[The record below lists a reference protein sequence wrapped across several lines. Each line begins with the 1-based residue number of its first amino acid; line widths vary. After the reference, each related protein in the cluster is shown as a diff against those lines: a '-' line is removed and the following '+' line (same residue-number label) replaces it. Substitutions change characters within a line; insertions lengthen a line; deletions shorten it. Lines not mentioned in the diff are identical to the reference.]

1 MCACRHICCESWEVF
16 FVWSD
21 GRRMSRREL
30 ELYIHIPFC
39 VKKCNYCDFLSFG
52 TEDERLTE
60 TLCHPTRQLPVPE
73 VYVDRLC
80 REIRWYGQRADFRH
94 RPVISIFFG
103 GGTPSLL
110 SEAQIFRVMAEL
122 RENFFIHRCAEITME
137 ANPGTLTSGKL
148 KQMRFC
154 GINRLSL
161 GLQST
166 SDSELKILGRIHSYG
181 AFLQSFKWAREAGFK
196 NINVDLITAVP
207 EQTVASYQ
215 KSLEQAAALGPEHI
229 SAYSLI
235 IEPGTPFET
244 MEAQG
249 KLILPDEDEER
260 EMYHLTRRFLSSMG
274 YERYEISN
282 YARPGFEC
290 RHNIGY
296 WRGTDYLGLG
306 LGAASLID
314 GCRFSNTADMK
325 DYLALETGSSSWYSE
340 SERLSRESQMEEFMF
355 LGLRMVRG
363 VSEKE
368 FYRKFGEKIMA
379 VYGEVIRKNEDL
391 GLLCRRN
398 GWIYLT
404 ERGMDLANTVM
415 CEFLL

>member
-1 MCACRHICCESWEVF
+1 MEH
-16 FVWSD
+16 
-21 GRRMSRREL
+21 REL

-52 TEDERLTE
+52 TEDERLAE
-60 TLCHPTRQLPVPE
+60 TPCHPTRTLPVPE
-73 VYVDRLC
+73 AYVDRLC
-80 REIRWYGQRADFRH
+80 REIRWYGSKEKFRH
-94 RPVISIFFG
+94 RPVTSVFFG

-122 RENFFIHRCAEITME
+122 RENFLIRRDAEVTME
-137 ANPGTLTSGKL
+137 ANPGTVTPGKL
-148 KQMRFC
+148 KQMRSC

-161 GLQST
+161 GLQSAM
-166 SDSELKILGRIHSYG
+166 DSELKALGRIHSYG

-196 NINVDLITAVP
+196 NINVDLIMAVP

-215 KSLEQAAALGPEHI
+215 KSLEQAAALRPEHI

-249 KLILPDEDEER
+249 QLILPDEDEER
-260 EMYHLTRRFLSSMG
+260 EMYHRTRRFLSSMG

-314 GCRFSNTADMK
+314 GCRFSNTADMEE
-325 DYLALETGSSSWYSE
+325 YLALEMGSGAWYSE
-340 SERLSRESQMEEFMF
+340 SERLSRASQMEEFMF

-363 VSEKE
+363 ISEKV
-368 FYRKFGEKIMA
+368 FYRQFGEKIMA
-379 VYGEVIRKNEDL
+379 VYGEVIRKNEGL
-391 GLLCRRN
+391 GLLRRRN

>member
-1 MCACRHICCESWEVF
+1 ME
-16 FVWSD
+16 
-21 GRRMSRREL
+21 RREL

-52 TEDERLTE
+52 TEDERLAE
-60 TLCHPTRQLPVPE
+60 TPCHPTRTLPVPE

-80 REIRWYGQRADFRH
+80 REIRWYGSKEKFRH
-94 RPVISIFFG
+94 RPVTSVFFG

-122 RENFFIHRCAEITME
+122 RENFLIRRDAEVTME
-137 ANPGTLTSGKL
+137 ANPGTVTPGKL
-148 KQMRFC
+148 KQMRSC

-161 GLQST
+161 GLQSAM
-166 SDSELKILGRIHSYG
+166 DSELKVLGRIHSYG

-196 NINVDLITAVP
+196 NINVDLIMAVP

-215 KSLEQAAALGPEHI
+215 KSLEQAAALRPEHI

-249 KLILPDEDEER
+249 QLILPDEDEER
-260 EMYHLTRRFLSSMG
+260 EMYHRTRRFLSSMG

-290 RHNIGY
+290 RHNVGY

-314 GCRFSNTADMK
+314 GCRFSNTADMEE
-325 DYLALETGSSSWYSE
+325 YLALETGSGAWYSE
-340 SERLSRESQMEEFMF
+340 SERLSRASQMEEFMF

-363 VSEKE
+363 ISEKV
-368 FYRKFGEKIMA
+368 FYRQFGEKIMA
-379 VYGEVIRKNEDL
+379 VYGEVIRKNEGL
-391 GLLCRRN
+391 GLLRRRN

>member
-1 MCACRHICCESWEVF
+1 MHPIRK
-16 FVWSD
+16 VWNRQQLSD
-21 GRRMSRREL
+21 R
-30 ELYIHIPFC
+30 
-39 VKKCNYCDFLSFG
+39 
-52 TEDERLTE
+52 
-60 TLCHPTRQLPVPE
+60 
-73 VYVDRLC
+73 
-80 REIRWYGQRADFRH
+80 
-94 RPVISIFFG
+94 SIYR
-103 GGTPSLL
+103 T
-110 SEAQIFRVMAEL
+110 
-122 RENFFIHRCAEITME
+122 
-137 ANPGTLTSGKL
+137 
-148 KQMRFC
+148 
-154 GINRLSL
+154 
-161 GLQST
+161 
-166 SDSELKILGRIHSYG
+166 
-181 AFLQSFKWAREAGFK
+181 
-196 NINVDLITAVP
+196 
-207 EQTVASYQ
+207 
-215 KSLEQAAALGPEHI
+215 
-229 SAYSLI
+229 YSLI

>member
-1 MCACRHICCESWEVF
+1 MEH
-16 FVWSD
+16 
-21 GRRMSRREL
+21 REL

-52 TEDERLTE
+52 TEDERLAE
-60 TLCHPTRQLPVPE
+60 TPCYPTRTLPVPE
-73 VYVDRLC
+73 AYVDRLC
-80 REIRWYGQRADFRH
+80 REIRWYGSKEKFRH
-94 RPVISIFFG
+94 RPVTSVFFG

-122 RENFFIHRCAEITME
+122 RENFLIRRDAEVTME
-137 ANPGTLTSGKL
+137 ANPGTVTPGKL
-148 KQMRFC
+148 KQMRSC

-161 GLQST
+161 GLQSAM
-166 SDSELKILGRIHSYG
+166 DSELKALGRIHSYG

-196 NINVDLITAVP
+196 NINVDLIMAVP

-215 KSLEQAAALGPEHI
+215 KSLEQAAALRPEHI

-249 KLILPDEDEER
+249 QLILPDEDEER
-260 EMYHLTRRFLSSMG
+260 EMYHRTRRFLSSMG

-314 GCRFSNTADMK
+314 GCRFSNTADMEE
-325 DYLALETGSSSWYSE
+325 YLALEMGSGAWYSE
-340 SERLSRESQMEEFMF
+340 SERLSRASQMEEFMF

-363 VSEKE
+363 ISEKV
-368 FYRKFGEKIMA
+368 FYRQFGEKIMA
-379 VYGEVIRKNEDL
+379 VYGEVIRKNEGL
-391 GLLCRRN
+391 GLLRRRN

>member
-1 MCACRHICCESWEVF
+1 
-16 FVWSD
+16 
-21 GRRMSRREL
+21 
-30 ELYIHIPFC
+30 
-39 VKKCNYCDFLSFG
+39 
-52 TEDERLTE
+52 
-60 TLCHPTRQLPVPE
+60 
-73 VYVDRLC
+73 
-80 REIRWYGQRADFRH
+80 
-94 RPVISIFFG
+94 
-103 GGTPSLL
+103 
-110 SEAQIFRVMAEL
+110 
-122 RENFFIHRCAEITME
+122 ME
-137 ANPGTLTSGKL
+137 ANPGTVTPGKL
-148 KQMRFC
+148 KQMRSC

-161 GLQST
+161 GLQSAM
-166 SDSELKILGRIHSYG
+166 DSELKALGRIHSYG

-196 NINVDLITAVP
+196 NINVDLIMAVP

-215 KSLEQAAALGPEHI
+215 KSLEQAAALRPEHI

-249 KLILPDEDEER
+249 QLILPDEDEER
-260 EMYHLTRRFLSSMG
+260 EMYHRTRRFLSSMG

-314 GCRFSNTADMK
+314 GCRFSNTADMEE
-325 DYLALETGSSSWYSE
+325 YLALEMGSGAWYSE
-340 SERLSRESQMEEFMF
+340 SERLSRASQMEEFMF

-363 VSEKE
+363 ISEKV
-368 FYRKFGEKIMA
+368 FYRQFGEKIMA
-379 VYGEVIRKNEDL
+379 VYGEVIRKNEGL
-391 GLLCRRN
+391 GLLRRRN

>member
-1 MCACRHICCESWEVF
+1 ME
-16 FVWSD
+16 
-21 GRRMSRREL
+21 RREL

-52 TEDERLTE
+52 TEDERLAE
-60 TLCHPTRQLPVPE
+60 TPCHPTRQLPVPE

-80 REIRWYGQRADFRH
+80 REIRWYGSKEKFRH
-94 RPVISIFFG
+94 RPVISVFFG

-110 SEAQIFRVMAEL
+110 SEGQIFRVMAEI
-122 RENFFIHRCAEITME
+122 RENFLIRRDAEITME
-137 ANPGTLTSGKL
+137 ANPGTVTPGKL
-148 KQMRFC
+148 NQMRFC

-166 SDSELKILGRIHSYG
+166 LDSELKALGRIHNYG
-181 AFLQSFKWAREAGFK
+181 AFLQSFRWAREAGFK
-196 NINVDLITAVP
+196 NVNVDLITAVP
-207 EQTVASYQ
+207 EQTMASYK
-215 KSLEQAAALGPEHI
+215 KSLEQVAALGPEHI

-244 MEAQG
+244 LEAQG

-260 EMYHLTRRFLSSMG
+260 EMYRLTRRFLSDKG

-290 RHNIGY
+290 RHNTGY
-296 WRGTDYLGLG
+296 WRGKDYLGLG
-306 LGAASLID
+306 LGASSLID

-325 DYLALETGSSSWYSE
+325 RYLELETGTDGWYSE
-340 SERLSRESQMEEFMF
+340 SGRLSREAQMEEFMF

-368 FYRKFGEKIMA
+368 FYRKFEEKLMT
-379 VYGEVIRKNEDL
+379 VYGGVIRKNEAR
-391 GLLCRRN
+391 GLLIRKN
-398 GWIYLT
+398 GRIWLT
-404 ERGMDLANTVM
+404 ERGMDLANIVES
-415 CEFLL
+415 EFLL